1 VKLGAARVSAVTLR
15 FARPVRTALGLFDE
29 RSSVILELRD
39 VDGVAGF
46 GEAAPWPGFGTETAA
61 ESLDVL
67 HRAQRLLCTED
78 LEPAQWPARVASHF
92 ASAPA
97 ARAALAG
104 ALWDLAARRAGRPLA
119 ELLAECCGPLCGPV
133 LASVPASAL
142 LVESAAG
149 ALREEAIR
157 ARVAGHLAVKIKLGA
172 ATLAEDVARVAA
184 ARDGLGPDVAL
195 RGDANG
201 AWNEREAREAMAA
214 LALFRLAYVEQPLP
228 FDAIDALARL
238 RRESP
243 VRIAADESVCTPA
256 GAERLLEAGAVDVLV
271 LKPAML
277 GGAALTLGIA
287 ARARHAGCEVVFTHA
302 FESAVGARHV
312 LHCAAAW
319 GDPAAVHGL
328 ATQGLFVRD
337 VAEAVACSGGRVE
350 LAPEPGLGIAL

>member
-1 VKLGAARVSAVTLR
+1 VKLGAARASAVTLR
-15 FARPVRTALGLFDE
+15 FARPVRTAPGVFNE

-39 VDGVAGF
+39 ADGVAGF

-67 HRAQRLLCTED
+67 QRAQPLLCGED
-78 LEPAQWPARVASHF
+78 LEPAQWPKDLASHF
-92 ASAPA
+92 AFAPA

-104 ALWDLAARRAGRPLA
+104 ALWDVSARRAGRPLA
-119 ELLAECCGPLCGPV
+119 HMLAECCGPFRGPV
-133 LASVPASAL
+133 LASVPVSAL
-142 LVESAAG
+142 LVESAVG
-149 ALREEAIR
+149 ALREAAIR
-157 ARVAGHLAVKIKLGA
+157 AREAGHLAVKIKLGA
-172 ATLAEDVARVAA
+172 AMLADDVARVAA
-184 ARDGLGPDVAL
+184 VRDGLGPDIAL

-214 LALFRLAYVEQPLP
+214 LAPFGLAYVEQPLP

-243 VRIAADESVCTPA
+243 VRIAADESVSTPA
-256 GAERLLEAGAVDVLV
+256 GADRLLEAGAVDVLV

-277 GGAALTLGIA
+277 GGAAPTLAIA
-287 ARARHAGCEVVFTHA
+287 ARARQAGCEVVFTHA

-328 ATQGLFVRD
+328 TTQGLFDRD
-337 VAEAVACSGGRVE
+337 VAEAVACRGGRVE
-350 LAPEPGLGIAL
+350 LSPAPGLGIAL